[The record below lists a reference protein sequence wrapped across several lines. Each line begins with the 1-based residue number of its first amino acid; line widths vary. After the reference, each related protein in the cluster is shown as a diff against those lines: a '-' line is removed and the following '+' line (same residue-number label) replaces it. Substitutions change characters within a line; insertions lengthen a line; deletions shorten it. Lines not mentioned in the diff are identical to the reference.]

1 MAGDLQRMSEGVTD
15 PIGSAG
21 KGRIMAKPLLPD
33 ELWERIEPLLPPH
46 PPHPKGGRPFLD
58 DRKVLTGI
66 IFILKTGIPWEDLP
80 QEMGCGC
87 GMTCWNR
94 LRDWQAAGVWD
105 RIHQV
110 LLAHLRGADKID
122 FSRFIVDTG
131 HVRAVGGGEETGPS
145 PVDRSRPGSKHAI
158 VTDGHGTPLV
168 IDTIPAN
175 TPDANLTVPLI
186 DAVPPIAGK
195 PGRPR
200 SRPDR
205 AMGDR
210 GFDDEEQREGLRR
223 RGIDPELAKRRTPHG
238 SGLGV
243 YRWVV
248 ERTISWFHQFR
259 RLRVRFEPRGDIH
272 QGLCNLAEILITF
285 RFLVLYGL
293 V

>member
-1 MAGDLQRMSEGVTD
+1 
-15 PIGSAG
+15 
-21 KGRIMAKPLLPD
+21 MAKPLLPD
-33 ELWERIEPLLPPH
+33 ELWKRIEPLLPPH

-94 LRDWQAAGVWD
+94 LRDWQAAGAWD

-158 VTDGHGTPLV
+158 VTDAGGVGRPPAADRLV
-168 IDTIPAN
+168 RHPEQVGDIGLGESQ
-175 TPDANLTVPLI
+175 LT
-186 DAVPPIAGK
+186 AVPG
-195 PGRPR
+195 
-200 SRPDR
+200 
-205 AMGDR
+205 
-210 GFDDEEQREGLRR
+210 
-223 RGIDPELAKRRTPHG
+223 PEA
-238 SGLGV
+238 
-243 YRWVV
+243 
-248 ERTISWFHQFR
+248 ER
-259 RLRVRFEPRGDIH
+259 LED
-272 QGLCNLAEILITF
+272 LI
-285 RFLVLYGL
+285 
-293 V
+293 